1 MTDLIVGVGLVLVIE
16 GLAYAAA
23 PEFMKNAMAQMQ
35 GVPAQLLRMAGA
47 LTLALGVLIVWM
59 VRG

>member
-1 MTDLIVGVGLVLVIE
+1 MTDLLVGVGLVFVIE

-35 GVPAQLLRMAGA
+35 GVPAQMLRMAGA
-47 LTLALGVLIVWM
+47 VALAFGVMIVWI

>member
-1 MTDLIVGVGLVLVIE
+1 MTDLFVGIGLVLVIE

-35 GVPAQLLRMAGA
+35 SVPAQLLRMAGA